1 MALTCFATFARL
13 KTVGRVKLNGKITK
27 MLNVLE
33 YFTTHEWY
41 WDTNNVELLY
51 DSLNEMDQQTFQFT
65 FRDFEGWNKY
75 MESAVKGIREFAMKQ
90 DPLTIDDCKKKLK
103 FFYIIHQIW
112 TIFLLGMIYFV
123 LSRAWEIFM

>member
-1 MALTCFATFARL
+1 MSDSRILEWRGPSCRIS
-13 KTVGRVKLNGKITK
+13 GGKPSEK
-27 MLNVLE
+27 ML
-33 YFTTHEWY
+33 F
-41 WDTNNVELLY
+41 TNNVDFLY

-65 FRDFEGWNKY
+65 FRDFESWNKY